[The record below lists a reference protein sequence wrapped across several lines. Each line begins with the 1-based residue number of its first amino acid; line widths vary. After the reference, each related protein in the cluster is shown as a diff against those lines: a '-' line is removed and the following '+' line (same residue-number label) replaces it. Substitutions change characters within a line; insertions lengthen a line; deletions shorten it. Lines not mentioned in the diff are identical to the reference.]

1 MERDKLTATISM
13 SRKVNLGNY
22 ESADAFLSV
31 GGIALET
38 TEEDVIALLD
48 GPVKETFEI
57 LKTRLRAQ
65 VSRMRN
71 EGGQ

>member
-1 MERDKLTATISM
+1 VEEKLTATISM

-22 ESADAFLSV
+22 ESADAFMSV
-31 GGIALET
+31 GGITHET
-38 TEEDVIALLD
+38 TEADVVALLD

-57 LKTRLRAQ
+57 LKIRLRAQ
-65 VSRMRN
+65 VGRMRN